1 MTVHEFN
8 ESHIGVF
15 SRPQPVSRALQIF
28 RGWVGT
34 GNNVIDV
41 GCGSGFYADICQ
53 QYSNRVFGV
62 DITTQVQTANTL
74 SIAVCSGN
82 IESALPFPDE
92 SFSLALCMDVVE
104 HLLQPDLMLAEIYRV
119 LRPGGTLI
127 LSTPNYSYWVLRLL
141 YLFGQVPSQAQG
153 QPFSGIIR
161 RSPINNYPAWRD
173 PHIRFFNPTTLR
185 QILAY
190 HQFQIQ
196 DMRVPFVAFPS
207 GLAPHLPF
215 LFAFP
220 LRVIGKL
227 IGNLNFLGDKIPSLG
242 AGMMVRAIKP

>member
-92 SFSLALCMDVVE
+92 SFSLASMAVSNR
-104 HLLQPDLMLAEIYRV
+104 QKK
-119 LRPGGTLI
+119 
-127 LSTPNYSYWVLRLL
+127 
-141 YLFGQVPSQAQG
+141 GQVLSILTTQA
-153 QPFSGIIR
+153 SGSRYSGNFIR
-161 RSPINNYPAWRD
+161 KAKRKRW
-173 PHIRFFNPTTLR
+173 
-185 QILAY
+185 
-190 HQFQIQ
+190 
-196 DMRVPFVAFPS
+196 
-207 GLAPHLPF
+207 
-215 LFAFP
+215 
-220 LRVIGKL
+220 KL
-227 IGNLNFLGDKIPSLG
+227 G
-242 AGMMVRAIKP
+242 